1 MKVDLTKS
9 FEKNLENVGLT
20 EKKVEASLSHIVIPV
35 KRGGGPS
42 DKDAKVIGKAAI
54 IAAVGRAAKATVYT
68 GAAAGVLLA
77 THKVFSNELCGHLTT
92 AALNAIPSGIM
103 GSIAS
108 PFAKQCSS
116 ALANYEFA
124 IKVAMVPVTAL
135 LTKAGAE
142 ITQLVIPKSVLDDV
156 VSKLM
161 ERFKSMPAPAAPVAA
176 PVAAHVDPARSRASS
191 ASSSSSSSS
200 SSSDDS
206 AIMGQY
212 DPDSRHYNPNAGRRT
227 RRRSNKKRTLK
238 NKRK

>member
-161 ERFKSMPAPAAPVAA
+161 ERFKSMPAAAPVAA
-176 PVAAHVDPARSRASS
+176 PLAAHVAPARSRASS
-191 ASSSSSSSS
+191 TSSSSS

>member
-9 FEKNLENVGLT
+9 FEKNLENAGLS

-54 IAAVGRAAKATVYT
+54 IAAVGRVAKATVYT

-135 LTKAGAE
+135 LTKAGTE
-142 ITQLVIPKSVLDDV
+142 ITQLVVPKSVLDDV

-161 ERFKSMPAPAAPVAA
+161 ERFKSMPAPVAA
-176 PVAAHVDPARSRASS
+176 PAAPARSR

-200 SSSDDS
+200 SDSEDS

-212 DPDSRHYNPNAGRRT
+212 DPDSRHYKAGRRT
-227 RRRSNKKRTLK
+227 RSNKKRTLK
-238 NKRK
+238 NKRNRK